1 MLWIPAIPDP
11 DDHRI
16 VSHDAPRFML
26 YYHCLHDIS
35 WSLHFS
41 TRVMS
46 IAVLDVYGFQTCL
59 VQQLLLLRYW
69 VSWLSL
75 CFKEEFQLYFEGL
88 HVFHCFVENY
98 LCARLKLQTLG
109 NWKVHYENR
118 NRDWSK
124 KWLQQN
130 SCYAVQVIAKGG
142 FISESCSKELNLQL
156 QLQVKF
162 NLLMQ

>member
-11 DDHRI
+11 DDDRI

-26 YYHCLHDIS
+26 YYHCVCDIS

-46 IAVLDVYGFQTCL
+46 IAVLDVYGFQTCFGSTASAFEKL
-59 VQQLLLLRYW
+59 YW
-69 VSWLSL
+69 VSWVWL
-75 CFKEEFQLYFEGL
+75 CFKDEFQRYFEGL
-88 HVFHCFVENY
+88 HVFHWLVENY
-98 LCARLKLQTLG
+98 LCAQSQLQTQSMRLG
-109 NWKVHYENR
+109 NWKVHLENR

-130 SCYAVQVIAKGG
+130 SCYAVKVIAKGG
-142 FISESCSKELNLQL
+142 FISASSSKELNLQL
-156 QLQVKF
+156 QL
-162 NLLMQ
+162 